1 MKQLQKFNMNCRGG
15 RSSLQ
20 MLLVLYAEFVVCVE
34 IVMERRKQN
43 GEIMV
48 IRVLIIFFPHDY

>member
-1 MKQLQKFNMNCRGG
+1 
-15 RSSLQ
+15 